1 LSTGFNFNTIENYIL
16 SPGDIYWIKKSGEEV
31 LVSKKG
37 EVPNSLLIKKLVKNE
52 QTLEISNE
60 INVEVITLL
69 EELFASSK
77 KEILIQNKNKFRK
90 KIVEI
95 LRAEYAE
102 IERSQ
107 FEFDTMVWKVF
118 STFTLDQ
125 QTDLVAIDMD
135 LFRRSLRVTSSVV
148 LVAFLNGYYDEKFLE
163 KLFMKTVNL
172 LMSMVSAET
181 LSDDVEKLERLRLNL
196 SSEPLMREEVK
207 SLFDPAV
214 LRSEVGSWEK
224 IIVIF
229 NTYYSFDDHE
239 TRVNIL
245 NEVFNNKINVRANE
259 LKAAL
264 SALKR
269 ANVHMDLAESA

>member
-1 LSTGFNFNTIENYIL
+1 LSTEFNFNTIENYIL
-16 SPGDIYWIKKSGEEV
+16 SPGDIYWIKKSGEEI

-52 QTLEISNE
+52 QTLEMSNE
-60 INVEVITLL
+60 INVDVIAQL
-69 EELFASSK
+69 EELFINSK
-77 KEILIQNKNKFRK
+77 KEILIQKKNKFRI

-107 FEFDTMVWKVF
+107 FEFDTMVWKIF
-118 STFTLDQ
+118 SKFSLDQ
-125 QTDLVAIDMD
+125 QMDLVAIDMD

-148 LVAFLNGYYDEKFLE
+148 VSAFLNGYYDENFLE
-163 KLFMKTVNL
+163 KLFMKTFNL
-172 LMSMVSAET
+172 LMSIVSSET
-181 LSDDVEKLERLRLNL
+181 LSDDVERLENMRVNL

-214 LRSEVGSWEK
+214 LRSEVASWEK

-239 TRVNIL
+239 AKVNIL
-245 NEVFNNKINVRANE
+245 NEIFNNKVSIRANE
-259 LKAAL
+259 LKIAH
-264 SALKR
+264 SALKK
-269 ANVHMDLAESA
+269 ANVLTDLVESA

>member
-1 LSTGFNFNTIENYIL
+1 MSTGFNFNTIENYIL

-60 INVEVITLL
+60 INVDVILQL
-69 EELFASSK
+69 EELFESSK
-77 KEILIQNKNKFRK
+77 KELLVQKKNQFRS

-102 IERSQ
+102 MERSQ
-107 FEFDTMVWKVF
+107 FEFDTMVWKIF
-118 STFTLDQ
+118 SKFTLDEQ
-125 QTDLVAIDMD
+125 MELVEIDMD
-135 LFRRSLRVTSSVV
+135 LFRRSLRVTSSLVV
-148 LVAFLNGYYDEKFLE
+148 TAFLNGYYDENFLE
-163 KLFMKTVNL
+163 KLFMKTVKL
-172 LMSMVSAET
+172 LMGLVTIET
-181 LSDDVEKLERLRLNL
+181 ISDDMERLENLRKNL
-196 SSEPLMREEVK
+196 SSEPTLRDEVK

-224 IIVIF
+224 ILVTF
-229 NTYYSFDDHE
+229 NLYYSFKDRE
-239 TRVNIL
+239 VNVNIL
-245 NEVFNNKINVRANE
+245 NEIFNSKMGIKANE
-259 LKAAL
+259 LKIAH

-269 ANVHMDLAESA
+269 AIVKPVMAESA

>member
-16 SPGDIYWIKKSGEEV
+16 SPGDIYWIKKSGEEI

-52 QTLEISNE
+52 QTLEMSNE
-60 INVEVITLL
+60 INVDVIAQL
-69 EELFASSK
+69 EELFINSK
-77 KEILIQNKNKFRK
+77 KEILIQKKNKFRI

-107 FEFDTMVWKVF
+107 FEFDTMVWKIF
-118 STFTLDQ
+118 SNFSLDQ
-125 QTDLVAIDMD
+125 QMDLVAIDMD

-148 LVAFLNGYYDEKFLE
+148 VSAFLNGYYDENFLE
-163 KLFMKTVNL
+163 KLFMKTFNL
-172 LMSMVSAET
+172 LMSIVSSET
-181 LSDDVEKLERLRLNL
+181 LSDDVERLENMRVNL
-196 SSEPLMREEVK
+196 SSEPLVREEVK

-214 LRSEVGSWEK
+214 LRSEVASWEK

-239 TRVNIL
+239 AKVNIL
-245 NEVFNNKINVRANE
+245 NEIFNNKVSIRANE
-259 LKAAL
+259 LKIAHN
-264 SALKR
+264 ALKK
-269 ANVHMDLAESA
+269 ANVFTDLVESA